1 MKSRFLLKKITFH
14 TIKCFCEKRE
24 GHSKRERME
33 IIGMHLKRCMILLK
47 TALIPQIVAIFH
59 LTSRDM
65 SRDPSEYTN
74 STLACS
80 GR

>member
-1 MKSRFLLKKITFH
+1 
-14 TIKCFCEKRE
+14 
-24 GHSKRERME
+24 
-33 IIGMHLKRCMILLK
+33 MILLK

-65 SRDPSEYTN
+65 SRDLSEYTN